1 MKKLAAG
8 VADQQPYL
16 QELQRVNKA
25 IQTLQHAS
33 RLRSLRQ
40 NNEQTEDSSSNQVD
54 LGHNV
59 WKDKVKSQD
68 GLEAVL
74 EILKTWGECHVPV
87 SQPDTVSN
95 TQKALVSNYN
105 LRGLEQALPADCALR
120 EDIL

>member
-74 EILKTWGECHVPV
+74 EILKTWGECHVPM
-87 SQPDTVSN
+87 SQPDTVSK

-120 EDIL
+120 EEIL